1 MDLLDFARGPA
12 LQFGLYVFA
21 FGVAFRLA
29 ALLVLPRIKDLSAAR
44 SDTPGPV
51 AASVREIVRRM
62 WPQPAY
68 ANANLFTTINGYI
81 FHIGLAIIV
90 FAGTPHILFLKG
102 LFGISWPGLP
112 TNIINGVA
120 VITFVSLIAALA
132 HRIKSPVLKAIST
145 ANDYITWLV
154 TFLPVATGLLAIS
167 HLGWRYET
175 LLAWHI
181 LSIALF
187 LVWFPFGKLMHAFL
201 IFLSRG
207 TTGVHLAHR
216 GAQL

>member
-12 LQFGLYVFA
+12 LQIGLYVFA

-29 ALLVLPRIKDLSAAR
+29 SLLLLPRLKDLSAAR
-44 SDTPGPV
+44 KGAPGAVV
-51 AASVREIVRRM
+51 ASGREIIRRM
-62 WPQPAY
+62 WPQSVY
-68 ANANLFTTINGYI
+68 AEATRFTTINGYI
-81 FHIGLAIIV
+81 FHLGLAIIV
-90 FAGTPHILFLKG
+90 FLGTPHILFLKG
-102 LFGISWPGLP
+102 LFGVSWPGLP

-120 VITFVSLIAALA
+120 VITFLSLIAALV
-132 HRIKSPVLKAIST
+132 HRLQSPVLKAIST

-154 TFLPVATGLLAIS
+154 TMLPVATGLLAIS

-175 LLAWHI
+175 LLAVHI
-181 LSIALF
+181 LSIAVF
-187 LVWFPFGKLMHAFL
+187 LIWFPFGKLMHAFL

-207 TTGVHLAHR
+207 TTGAHLAHR

>member
-1 MDLLDFARGPA
+1 MELLDFARGPA

-29 ALLVLPRIKDLSAAR
+29 ALLLLPRTKDLSKAR
-44 SDTPGPV
+44 ADTPGLAV
-51 AASVREIVRRM
+51 AAGREIVRRM
-62 WPQPAY
+62 WPEPIY
-68 ANANLFTTINGYI
+68 ADSTRFTTINGYI
-81 FHIGLAIIV
+81 FHLGLAIIV
-90 FAGTPHILFLKG
+90 FGGTPHILFIKD

-120 VITFVSLIAALA
+120 VITFFSLIAALV
-132 HRIKSPVLKAIST
+132 HRLQSPVLRAIST
-145 ANDYITWLV
+145 ANDYITWGV
-154 TFLPVATGLLAIS
+154 TMLPVVTGLLAIS

-175 LLAWHI
+175 LLAVHI
-181 LSIALF
+181 LSIIVF

-201 IFLSRG
+201 IFFSRG

-216 GAQL
+216 GAQS

>member
-1 MDLLDFARGPA
+1 MELLDFARGPA

-29 ALLVLPRIKDLSAAR
+29 ALLLLPRTKDLSKAR
-44 SDTPGPV
+44 ADTPWLAV
-51 AASVREIVRRM
+51 AAGREIVRRM
-62 WPQPAY
+62 WPEPIY
-68 ANANLFTTINGYI
+68 ADSTRFTTINGYI
-81 FHIGLAIIV
+81 FHLGLAIIV
-90 FAGTPHILFLKG
+90 FGGTPHILFIKD

-120 VITFVSLIAALA
+120 VITFFSLIAALV
-132 HRIKSPVLKAIST
+132 HRLQSPVLRAIST
-145 ANDYITWLV
+145 ANDYITWGL
-154 TFLPVATGLLAIS
+154 TMLPVVTGLLAIS

-175 LLAWHI
+175 LLAVHI
-181 LSIALF
+181 LSIVVF

-201 IFLSRG
+201 IFFSRG

-216 GAQL
+216 GAQS

>member
-1 MDLLDFARGPA
+1 MELLDFARGPA

-29 ALLVLPRIKDLSAAR
+29 TLLLLPRIKDLSKARDDAPGAA
-44 SDTPGPV
+44 V
-51 AASVREIVRRM
+51 ASLREIRRRM
-62 WPQPAY
+62 WPLPVY
-68 ANANLFTTINGYI
+68 AEATRFTTINGYI
-81 FHIGLAIIV
+81 FHLGLAIIV
-90 FAGTPHILFLKG
+90 FLGTPHILFIKDML
-102 LFGISWPGLP
+102 GISWPGLP

-120 VITFVSLIAALA
+120 VITFISLIAALA
-132 HRIKSPVLKAIST
+132 HRLHSPVLKAIST
-145 ANDYITWLV
+145 VNDYITWVV
-154 TFLPVATGLLAIS
+154 TFLPVGTGLLAIS

-175 LLAWHI
+175 LLGLHI

-207 TTGVHLAHR
+207 TTGIHLAHR